1 MPKDFAKPGID
12 GKAPIRHP
20 SRKKRW
26 IELGLL
32 MVVGFEL
39 FWLFAHDLPVVQKKV
54 LPLSAALVTTDPHY
68 FLSKQLEKGYYIW
81 AKSKKPCLPWSFNKK
96 WQAFKVSQVNHQS
109 HCLALIG
116 PMNTIDIAFKA
127 LHDLSAT
134 CHLEDVQIK
143 IVA

>member
-12 GKAPIRHP
+12 GKASIRLP

-26 IELGLL
+26 IECGLL

-39 FWLFAHDLPVVQKKV
+39 FWLFDHDLPVVQKSS
-54 LPLSAALVTTDPHY
+54 LPPSTALVTTDPHF
-68 FLSKQLEKGYYIW
+68 FLSKRLEKGYYIW
-81 AKSKKPCLPWSFNKK
+81 VKSKKPCLPWSLNKK
-96 WQAFKVSQVNHQS
+96 WQAFKVSQANHQP

-116 PMNTIDIAFKA
+116 PMNTMDIAFKA
-127 LHDLSAT
+127 LHDLSAI
-134 CHLEDVQIK
+134 CHLVDVQIK

>member
-12 GKAPIRHP
+12 GKAPIRHL

-39 FWLFAHDLPVVQKKV
+39 FWLFAHNLPLVQKKA
-54 LPLSAALVTTDPHY
+54 PPPTALVTTDVHY

-81 AKSKKPCLPWSFNKK
+81 AKSKKPCLLWSFNKK

-116 PMNTIDIAFKA
+116 PMNTMDIAFKA

-134 CHLEDVQIK
+134 CHWVDVQIK
-143 IVA
+143 VVA